1 MGRDALRHI
10 RRRAG
15 RAKTLP
21 PIMSSAFAASAAPAL
36 AARAHVAGA
45 RVATSKHHRRS
56 SGLSNR
62 RIKRGSAPTRC
73 DASGESSSADLA
85 SGVAY
90 SEYIRDAAGISP
102 PAELGALAAVLQAQ
116 GAALCAPNDRSGI
129 HPLCVPLAKRSD
141 DSTVALM
148 ISPVQGDNTV
158 QVVAVAPDGFSL
170 SLLAK
175 TTRDYVHKAIVEE
188 EAFDGESTAAA
199 EAAGAIGAS
208 LHESGAFHTLGKDL
222 PVYLTLRVGKF
233 PDVMERLVQR
243 HLDKGDEQS
252 ALITCDLYKGT
263 FEGWGRPHWFLSQVY
278 ADAGRHEEARDAA
291 RFALT
296 DCQWSTAGA
305 PLEQLLE
312 RCGWGGQTVDET
324 KTFIETRRGPAA
336 DKFDGPKSE
345 SQLAEEAAAV
355 LLDKV
360 YAEEMKLSEI
370 TTALA
375 KCYMDSEN
383 GALAK
388 LVMSSI
394 SL

>member
-1 MGRDALRHI
+1 
-10 RRRAG
+10 
-15 RAKTLP
+15 
-21 PIMSSAFAASAAPAL
+21 MSSALASSTPPTLAMRRAL
-36 AARAHVAGA
+36 VARRDRVVADA
-45 RVATSKHHRRS
+45 RHHGR

-62 RIKRGSAPTRC
+62 RIRNRPARC
-73 DASGESSSADLA
+73 EASDSSSSSDVDLG

-102 PAELGALAAVLQAQ
+102 PAELGALAAVLRAQ
-116 GAALCAPNDRSGI
+116 GAALVAPNDRGGI
-129 HPLCVPLAKRSD
+129 HPLCVPLARRAD
-141 DSTVALM
+141 GSTVALM
-148 ISPVQGDNTV
+148 ISPAGDNTV

-170 SLLAK
+170 GLLAK
-175 TTRDYVHKAIVEE
+175 TCRDYVHKAIVEE
-188 EAFDGESTAAA
+188 EAADGDSAEVA

-208 LHESGAFHTLGKDL
+208 LHEPGAFHTLGKEL

-233 PDVMERLVQR
+233 PDVMEQLARR

-252 ALITCDLYKGT
+252 ALVTCDLYKAT
-263 FEGWGRPHWFLSQVY
+263 FEGWGRPHWYLSQVY

-312 RCGWGGQTVDET
+312 RCGWGGQSVDET
-324 KTFIETRRGPAA
+324 KAFIETRRGPAA
-336 DKFDGPKSE
+336 EQFDGPKSDE
-345 SQLAEEAAAV
+345 QLAAEEAAV

-360 YAEEMKLSEI
+360 YAGEMRLGEI
-370 TTALA
+370 TQRLA
-375 KCYMDSEN
+375 KCYMDSDN

-394 SL
+394 SI

>member
-1 MGRDALRHI
+1 
-10 RRRAG
+10 
-15 RAKTLP
+15 
-21 PIMSSAFAASAAPAL
+21 MSSALASSTPPTLAMRRALVARRDRVFAD
-36 AARAHVAGA
+36 AR
-45 RVATSKHHRRS
+45 HHGR

-62 RIKRGSAPTRC
+62 RIRNRPARC
-73 DASGESSSADLA
+73 EASDSSSSSDVDLG

-102 PAELGALAAVLQAQ
+102 PAELV
-116 GAALCAPNDRSGI
+116 APNDRGGI
-129 HPLCVPLAKRSD
+129 HPLCVPLARRAD
-141 DSTVALM
+141 GSTVALM
-148 ISPVQGDNTV
+148 ISPAGDNTV

-170 SLLAK
+170 GLLAK
-175 TTRDYVHKAIVEE
+175 TCSDYVHKAIVEE
-188 EAFDGESTAAA
+188 EAADGDSAEVA

-208 LHESGAFHTLGKDL
+208 LHEPGAFHTLGKEL

-233 PDVMERLVQR
+233 PDVMEQLARR

-252 ALITCDLYKGT
+252 ALVTCDLYKAT
-263 FEGWGRPHWFLSQVY
+263 FEGWGRPHWYLSQVY

-312 RCGWGGQTVDET
+312 RCGWGGQSVDET
-324 KTFIETRRGPAA
+324 KAFIETRRGPAA
-336 DKFDGPKSE
+336 EQFDGPKSDE
-345 SQLAEEAAAV
+345 QLAAEEAAV

-360 YAEEMKLSEI
+360 YAGEMRLGEI
-370 TTALA
+370 TQRLA
-375 KCYMDSEN
+375 KCYMDSDN

-394 SL
+394 SI

>member
-1 MGRDALRHI
+1 M
-10 RRRAG
+10 
-15 RAKTLP
+15 
-21 PIMSSAFAASAAPAL
+21 
-36 AARAHVAGA
+36 
-45 RVATSKHHRRS
+45 
-56 SGLSNR
+56 
-62 RIKRGSAPTRC
+62 
-73 DASGESSSADLA
+73 
-85 SGVAY
+85 
-90 SEYIRDAAGISP
+90 
-102 PAELGALAAVLQAQ
+102 
-116 GAALCAPNDRSGI
+116 
-129 HPLCVPLAKRSD
+129 
-141 DSTVALM
+141 
-148 ISPVQGDNTV
+148 
-158 QVVAVAPDGFSL
+158 
-170 SLLAK
+170 
-175 TTRDYVHKAIVEE
+175 
-188 EAFDGESTAAA
+188 
-199 EAAGAIGAS
+199 
-208 LHESGAFHTLGKDL
+208 
-222 PVYLTLRVGKF
+222 
-233 PDVMERLVQR
+233 
-243 HLDKGDEQS
+243 
-252 ALITCDLYKGT
+252 YKGT

-305 PLEQLLE
+305 PLDALLE

-360 YAEEMKLSEI
+360 YAGEMKLSEI